1 MTSVIAAEAWPSDV
15 CGAADDRRV
24 TGTTVCKLIL
34 ALLQVSNFSLVDA
47 HPHLERRGTV
57 VPGAGTGGGCWRR
70 CGGCGEISLVF
81 VESPQPTVRTIT
93 VMMQM
98 QDSVA
103 LLAISSLRPNSHPG

>member
-47 HPHLERRGTV
+47 NPHLEQARHG
-57 VPGAGTGGGCWRR
+57 GAGGWDRWRVLA
-70 CGGCGEISLVF
+70 SLWWLWGDL
-81 VESPQPTVRTIT
+81 PR
-93 VMMQM
+93 
-98 QDSVA
+98 
-103 LLAISSLRPNSHPG
+103 LRRVSATHRQNHHGHDADAG